1 MNIWGRFRCDPKL
14 CIVAGWIAYLS
25 LQIYRQEI
33 AIMETKEEKLK
44 ELQKVQAEMDKLQ
57 AELDRLNTKV
67 KSNEKLTVDETK
79 FFGELGWLSA
89 LAVTIAAIASTI

>member
-1 MNIWGRFRCDPKL
+1 
-14 CIVAGWIAYLS
+14 
-25 LQIYRQEI
+25 
-33 AIMETKEEKLK
+33 METQEEKLK
-44 ELQKVQAEMDKLQ
+44 ELQKVQAEMNKLQ
-57 AELDRLNTKV
+57 AELDRLNSKV